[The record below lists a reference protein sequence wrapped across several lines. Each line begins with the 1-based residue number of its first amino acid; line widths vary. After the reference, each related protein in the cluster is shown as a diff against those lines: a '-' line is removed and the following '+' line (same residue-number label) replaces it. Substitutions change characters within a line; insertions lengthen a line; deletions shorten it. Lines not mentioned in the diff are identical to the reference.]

1 MSSPSPGTIVDHPIC
16 LRIKGGVDMKGA
28 SILVIL
34 AAALLFTASAT
45 AQVIVL
51 THATVVDGT
60 GAGPQKDVT
69 IVMENGRIRDMG
81 PSSKLSVPAGAT
93 IVDLKGKFIVPGII
107 NAHGHVGAKTEPQLR
122 QYALYGVTTATSMQ
136 TDPDEVV
143 QVREAQ
149 KRGELRGARVSTV
162 KYRFAPDPEVV
173 TPEQARAK
181 VDEIVA
187 AGADYIKVWVDS
199 GFGTRAKLTPEFCAA
214 VLEQARKHGKLT
226 FGHAYEL
233 SDAKMLVEQGLNV
246 LAHNIRDREV
256 DSDFMAVLKQRNVTL
271 IPTLIRDE
279 FLFAYG
285 DAPAWIDDPF
295 FQKFV
300 PAERLAVLK
309 TKIRDEQAKNPQRA
323 LIKAGFEMNKIN
335 LKKLSDGGV
344 RIALGTDSGGAADRF
359 FIQGYSEHREME
371 LMVQS
376 GLTPM
381 QVIQSFSKGASEAL
395 GIQKEFGTLA
405 KGKTADLLV
414 LEKNPL
420 ENITNMRSIQT
431 IYLGGKKF
439 E

>member
-1 MSSPSPGTIVDHPIC
+1 MLNSTSD
-16 LRIKGGVDMKGA
+16 KGEVDMREPK
-28 SILVIL
+28 ILIVL
-34 AAALLFTASAT
+34 VVTAALLFSVSAA

-51 THATVVDGT
+51 TRATVVDGT
-60 GAGPQKDVT
+60 GAGPQKDFT
-69 IVMENGRIRDMG
+69 IVMENGRIRDLG
-81 PSSKLSVPAGAT
+81 PSSKTPVPAGAT
-93 IVDLKGKFIVPGII
+93 VLDLSGKFIAPGII

-149 KRGELRGARVSTV
+149 KRGELRGSRVSTI

-181 VDEIVA
+181 VDQTVA
-187 AGADYIKVWVDS
+187 SGADYIKLWVDS
-199 GFGTRAKLTPEFCAA
+199 GFGTRAKLSPEFCAA
-214 VLEQARKHGKLT
+214 VIDQARKHGKLT

-233 SDAKMLVEQGLNV
+233 ADAKMLVERGLNV
-246 LAHNIRDREV
+246 LAHNVRDREV
-256 DSDFMAVLKQRNVTL
+256 DGEFISLLKQRNVTL
-271 IPTLIRDE
+271 IPTLVRDE
-279 FLFAYG
+279 LLFVYG

-295 FQKFV
+295 FLKFV
-300 PAERLAVLK
+300 PPERLTVLK
-309 TKIRDEQAKNPQRA
+309 TKVREEQLKNPQRT
-323 LIKAGFEMNKIN
+323 LIKAGFDMNKVN

-344 RIALGTDSGGAADRF
+344 RIAFGTDSGGAADRF

-381 QVIQSFSKGASEAL
+381 QVIQSFSKSASEAL
-395 GIQKEFGTLA
+395 GIDKEFGVLA
-405 KGKTADLLV
+405 KGKAADLLV
-414 LEKNPL
+414 LERNPL
-420 ENITNMRSIQT
+420 ESITHMRAIQA

>member
-1 MSSPSPGTIVDHPIC
+1 M
-16 LRIKGGVDMKGA
+16 RRA
-28 SILVIL
+28 STLIIL

-93 IVDLKGKFIVPGII
+93 VVDLKGKFIVPGII

-173 TPEQARAK
+173 TPQQARAK

-187 AGADYIKVWVDS
+187 AGADYIKVWVDG
-199 GFGTRAKLTPEFCAA
+199 GFGTRAKLTPEFCAT

-226 FGHAYEL
+226 FAHAYEL

-256 DSDFMAVLKQRNVTL
+256 DAEFIAVLKQRNVTL

-295 FQKFV
+295 FQKV
-300 PAERLAVLK
+300 VSPERMAVLK

-323 LIKAGFEMNKIN
+323 LFKAGFEMNKIN

-359 FIQGYSEHREME
+359 FVQGYSEHREME

-395 GIQKEFGTLA
+395 GIDKEFGTLA

-420 ENITNMRSIQT
+420 ENIANMRSIQA

>member
-1 MSSPSPGTIVDHPIC
+1 MRKSSIV
-16 LRIKGGVDMKGA
+16 
-28 SILVIL
+28 ILVFT
-34 AAALLFTASAT
+34 AALLLAVTAR
-45 AQVIVL
+45 AQVVVL
-51 THATVVDGT
+51 SRAAVIDGT
-60 GAGPQKDVT
+60 GTSPQPDVT
-69 IVMENGRIRDMG
+69 IVIENGRIRDMG
-81 PSSKLSVPAGAT
+81 PSSKVSAPAGAT
-93 IVDLKGKFIVPGII
+93 VLDLSGKFIVPGII
-107 NAHGHVGAKTEPQLR
+107 NAHGHVGAKTDPQLR
-122 QYALYGVTTATSMQ
+122 QYALYGVTTTTSMQ

-149 KRGELRGARVSTV
+149 KRGDLRGARIFTV
-162 KYRFAPDPEVV
+162 KYRFAPDPEVI

-181 VDEIVA
+181 VDQTVA
-187 AGADYIKVWVDS
+187 AGADYIKVWVDG
-199 GFGTRAKLTPEFCAA
+199 GFGTRAKLSPEFCAA

-226 FGHAYEL
+226 FAHVYEL
-233 SDAKMLVEQGLNV
+233 ADARMLVDRGLNV
-246 LAHNIRDREV
+246 LAHNVRDREV
-256 DSDFMAVLKQRNVTL
+256 DAEFISLLKQRNVTL
-271 IPTLIRDE
+271 IPTLVRDE
-279 FLFAYG
+279 MLFAYG
-285 DAPAWIDDPF
+285 DAPSWINDPF
-295 FQKFV
+295 FLKFV
-300 PAERLAVLK
+300 PPERLTVLK
-309 TKIRDEQAKNPQRA
+309 TKIREQQLKNPQRS
-323 LIKAGFEMNKIN
+323 LIKAGFEMNKTN

-395 GIQKEFGTLA
+395 GIDKDFGTLA

>member
-1 MSSPSPGTIVDHPIC
+1 
-16 LRIKGGVDMKGA
+16 MKRA
-28 SILVIL
+28 STLIIL

-93 IVDLKGKFIVPGII
+93 VVDLKGKFIVPGII

-149 KRGELRGARVSTV
+149 KRGELRGARVSTI

-173 TPEQARAK
+173 TPQQARAK

-187 AGADYIKVWVDS
+187 AGADYIKVWVDG

-226 FGHAYEL
+226 FAHVYEL

-256 DSDFMAVLKQRNVTL
+256 DAEFIAVLKQRNVTL

-295 FQKFV
+295 FQKVV
-300 PAERLAVLK
+300 PPERMAVLK
-309 TKIRDEQAKNPQRA
+309 TKIRDEQAKNPQRP
-323 LIKAGFEMNKIN
+323 LLKAGFEMNKIN

-359 FIQGYSEHREME
+359 FVQGYSEHREME

-420 ENITNMRSIQT
+420 ENIANMRSIQA

>member
-1 MSSPSPGTIVDHPIC
+1 MLD
-16 LRIKGGVDMKGA
+16 
-28 SILVIL
+28 
-34 AAALLFTASAT
+34 
-45 AQVIVL
+45 L
-51 THATVVDGT
+51 T
-60 GAGPQKDVT
+60 
-69 IVMENGRIRDMG
+69 
-81 PSSKLSVPAGAT
+81 
-93 IVDLKGKFIVPGII
+93 GKFIVPGII

-181 VDEIVA
+181 VDQIVA

-199 GFGTRAKLTPEFCAA
+199 GFGTRAKLSPEFCAA

-226 FGHAYEL
+226 LAHAYEL
-233 SDAKMLVEQGLNV
+233 ADAKMLVERGVNILGHNV
-246 LAHNIRDREV
+246 RDREV
-256 DSDFMAVLKQRNVTL
+256 DGDFIALLKQRNVTL
-271 IPTLIRDE
+271 NPTLIRDE

-295 FQKFV
+295 FLKFV
-300 PAERLAVLK
+300 PPERLAVLK
-309 TKIRDEQAKNPQRA
+309 TKIRDEQAKHPQRA
-323 LIKAGFEMNKIN
+323 LFKAGFEMNKIN

-359 FIQGYSEHREME
+359 FIQGFSEHREME

-381 QVIQSFSKGASEAL
+381 QVIQSFSKGASETL
-395 GIQKEFGTLA
+395 GIDKDFGTLA
-405 KGKTADLLV
+405 KGKAADLLV

-420 ENITNMRSIQT
+420 DNIANMRSIQT

>member
-1 MSSPSPGTIVDHPIC
+1 MTRTSIV
-16 LRIKGGVDMKGA
+16 L
-28 SILVIL
+28 SL
-34 AAALLFTASAT
+34 AVLLFAASAR
-45 AQVIVL
+45 AQVTVL
-51 THATVVDGT
+51 TRATMIDGS
-60 GAGPQKDVT
+60 GAGPQKDTT
-69 IVMENGRIRDMG
+69 IVLENGRIREIG
-81 PSSKLSVPAGAT
+81 RASKLSNPDGA
-93 IVDLKGKFIVPGII
+93 IVVDLDGRFIVPGII

-143 QVREAQ
+143 QVREGQ

-162 KYRFAPDPEVV
+162 KYRFAPDPAVA
-173 TPEQARAK
+173 TPQQARAK
-181 VDEIVA
+181 VDEVIA
-187 AGADYIKVWVDS
+187 AGADYIKLWVDG

-214 VLEQARKHGKLT
+214 VLDQARKHGKLT

-233 SDAKMLVEQGLNV
+233 SDAKMLVERGLNV

-256 DSDFMAVLKQRNVTL
+256 NAEIISLLIQHNVTL

-295 FQKFV
+295 FLKFV
-300 PAERLAVLK
+300 PLERLKMLK
-309 TKIRDEQAKNPQRA
+309 TKIRDEQAKHPQRA
-323 LIKAGFEMNKIN
+323 LFKAGFEMNKTN
-335 LKKLSDGGV
+335 LKRLSDAGV

-376 GLTPM
+376 GLSPM
-381 QVIQSFSKGASEAL
+381 QVIQSFSKGGSEAL

-405 KGKTADLLV
+405 RGKAADLLV
-414 LEKNPL
+414 LERNPL
-420 ENITNMRSIQT
+420 DNIANMRSIQT

-439 E
+439 D

>member
-1 MSSPSPGTIVDHPIC
+1 MKKPSAVIF
-16 LRIKGGVDMKGA
+16 LMA
-28 SILVIL
+28 SLL
-34 AAALLFTASAT
+34 FAASAAA
-45 AQVIVL
+45 QVTVL
-51 THATVVDGT
+51 THATVIDGT
-60 GAGPQKDVT
+60 GAPPQKDIT

-81 PSSKLSVPAGAT
+81 PSSKIPTPAGAT
-93 IVDLKGKFIVPGII
+93 LLDLTGKFIVPGII

-181 VDEIVA
+181 VDQTVA
-187 AGADYIKVWVDS
+187 AGADYIKIWVDG

-233 SDAKMLVEQGLNV
+233 VDAKMLVERGLNV
-246 LAHNIRDREV
+246 LAHNVRDREV
-256 DSDFMAVLKQRNVTL
+256 DSDFIALLKQRNITL

-279 FLFAYG
+279 LLFAYG
-285 DAPAWIDDPF
+285 DAPAWVDDPF
-295 FQKFV
+295 FLKFV
-300 PAERLAVLK
+300 PPERLAVLK
-309 TKIRDEQAKNPQRA
+309 SKIRDEQVKNPQRA
-323 LIKAGFEMNKIN
+323 LIKAGFEMNRIN
-335 LKKLSDGGV
+335 LKKLSDAGV
-344 RIALGTDSGGAADRF
+344 RIAFGTDSGGAADRF

-395 GIQKEFGTLA
+395 GIDKEFGTLA
-405 KGKTADLLV
+405 KGKVADLLV

-420 ENITNMRSIQT
+420 DNITNMRSIQT

>member
-1 MSSPSPGTIVDHPIC
+1 
-16 LRIKGGVDMKGA
+16 MKRA
-28 SILVIL
+28 STLIIL

-81 PSSKLSVPAGAT
+81 PSSKIPSPAGAT
-93 IVDLKGKFIVPGII
+93 VIDLKGKFIVPGII

-162 KYRFAPDPEVV
+162 KYRFAPDPEVA
-173 TPEQARAK
+173 TPDQARAK

-187 AGADYIKVWVDS
+187 GGADYIKVWVDS

-256 DSDFMAVLKQRNVTL
+256 DSDFIAVLKQRNVTL

-323 LIKAGFEMNKIN
+323 LLKAGFEMNKIN

-359 FIQGYSEHREME
+359 FVQGYSEHREME

-420 ENITNMRSIQT
+420 DNITNMRTIQA

>member
-1 MSSPSPGTIVDHPIC
+1 MGKPSAYI
-16 LRIKGGVDMKGA
+16 
-28 SILVIL
+28 ILVATL
-34 AAALLFTASAT
+34 LFAASAAA
-45 AQVIVL
+45 QVTVL
-51 THATVVDGT
+51 TRATVIDGT
-60 GAGPQKDVT
+60 GTPPQREIT
-69 IVMENGRIRDMG
+69 IVMEKGRIRDMG
-81 PSSKLSVPAGAT
+81 SSAKIPTPAGAT
-93 IVDLKGKFIVPGII
+93 VLDLTGKFIVPGII

-187 AGADYIKVWVDS
+187 AGADYIKVWVDG

-233 SDAKMLVEQGLNV
+233 SDAKMLVERGLNV

-256 DSDFMAVLKQRNVTL
+256 DSEIISLLKQRSVTL

-285 DAPAWIDDPF
+285 DAPAWVDDPF
-295 FQKFV
+295 FLKFV
-300 PAERLAVLK
+300 PPERLAVLK
-309 TKIRDEQAKNPQRA
+309 TKIRDDQAKHPQRH
-323 LIKAGFEMNKIN
+323 LFKAGFEMNRIN

-344 RIALGTDSGGAADRF
+344 RIAFGTDSGGAPDRF
-359 FIQGYSEHREME
+359 FIQGFSEHREME

-395 GIQKEFGTLA
+395 GIDKEFGTLA
-405 KGKTADLLV
+405 KGKVADLLV

-420 ENITNMRSIQT
+420 DNIANMRSIQT

>member
-1 MSSPSPGTIVDHPIC
+1 MRKP
-16 LRIKGGVDMKGA
+16 
-28 SILVIL
+28 SILIIFIL
-34 AAALLFTASAT
+34 AAALLFAVSAA

-51 THATVVDGT
+51 TRATVIDGT
-60 GAGPQKDVT
+60 GEPPQKDITV
-69 IVMENGRIRDMG
+69 VMENGRIRDMG
-81 PSSKLSVPAGAT
+81 PSPKIPTPAGAT
-93 IVDLKGKFIVPGII
+93 VVDLTGKFIVPGII

-136 TDPDEVV
+136 TDPDEVI

-173 TPEQARAK
+173 TPQQARAK

-199 GFGTRAKLTPEFCAA
+199 QFGKQAKLTPEFCAA

-226 FGHAYEL
+226 FAHAYEL
-233 SDAKMLVEQGLNV
+233 SDAKMLVERGLNV
-246 LAHNIRDREV
+246 LGHNVRDREV
-256 DSDFMAVLKQRNVTL
+256 DSEFIAMLKQRNVTL

-279 FLFAYG
+279 LLFAYG

-300 PAERLAVLK
+300 PPERLAVLK
-309 TKIRDEQAKNPQRA
+309 TKIRDEQAKHPQRH

-344 RIALGTDSGGAADRF
+344 RIAFGTDSGGAADRF

-381 QVIQSFSKGASEAL
+381 QVIQSFSKNASEAL
-395 GIQKEFGTLA
+395 GIDKEFGALA
-405 KGKTADLLV
+405 KGKAADLLV

-420 ENITNMRSIQT
+420 ENITNMRTIQA

>member
-1 MSSPSPGTIVDHPIC
+1 MRKISTLI
-16 LRIKGGVDMKGA
+16 
-28 SILVIL
+28 IL
-34 AAALLFTASAT
+34 AAALLFTANAT
-45 AQVIVL
+45 AQVTVL
-51 THATVVDGT
+51 THATVID
-60 GAGPQKDVT
+60 GAGGVQQKDVT
-69 IVMENGRIRDMG
+69 IVMENARIRDVG
-81 PSSKLSVPAGAT
+81 PSSKIPVPAGAT
-93 IVDLKGKFIVPGII
+93 VVDLTGKFITPGII

-122 QYALYGVTTATSMQ
+122 QYALYGVTTTTSMQ

-181 VDEIVA
+181 VDETIA

-233 SDAKMLVEQGLNV
+233 SDARMLVERGLNV

-256 DSDFMAVLKQRNVTL
+256 DSDFIAVLKQRNVTL
-271 IPTLIRDE
+271 VPTLIRDE

-285 DAPAWIDDPF
+285 EAPAWIDDPF
-295 FQKFV
+295 FLKFV
-300 PAERLAVLK
+300 PPERLAVLK
-309 TKIRDEQAKNPQRA
+309 TKIRDDQAKHPQRA
-323 LIKAGFEMNKIN
+323 LFKAGFEMNKIN

-395 GIQKEFGTLA
+395 GIDKEFGTLA

-420 ENITNMRSIQT
+420 DNISNMRTIQA

>member
-1 MSSPSPGTIVDHPIC
+1 
-16 LRIKGGVDMKGA
+16 MKRA
-28 SILVIL
+28 STLIIL

-69 IVMENGRIRDMG
+69 IVMENGRIRDVG
-81 PSSKLSVPAGAT
+81 PSSKLSIPAGAT
-93 IVDLKGKFIVPGII
+93 VVDLKGKFVTPGII

-162 KYRFAPDPEVV
+162 KYRFAPDPEVA
-173 TPEQARAK
+173 TPDQARAK

-187 AGADYIKVWVDS
+187 GGADYIKVWVDS

-256 DSDFMAVLKQRNVTL
+256 DSDFIAVLKQRNVTL

-300 PAERLAVLK
+300 PAERMAVLK
-309 TKIRDEQAKNPQRA
+309 TKIRDEQAKNPQRP
-323 LIKAGFEMNKIN
+323 LLKAGFEMNKIN

-359 FIQGYSEHREME
+359 FVQGYSEHREME

-395 GIQKEFGTLA
+395 GIDKEFGTLA

-414 LEKNPL
+414 LEKNPV

>member
-1 MSSPSPGTIVDHPIC
+1 MRTPISFI
-16 LRIKGGVDMKGA
+16 LLVAMLLFAA
-28 SILVIL
+28 S
-34 AAALLFTASAT
+34 AAAQITF
-45 AQVIVL
+45 L
-51 THATVVDGT
+51 TRATVIDGT
-60 GAGPQKDVT
+60 GAPPQKDVT

-81 PSSKLSVPAGAT
+81 PSSKISTPSGAT
-93 IVDLKGKFIVPGII
+93 VLDLTGKFVVPGII

-136 TDPDEVV
+136 TDPDEVI

-187 AGADYIKVWVDS
+187 AGADYIKVWVDG

-233 SDAKMLVEQGLNV
+233 VDAKMLVERGLNV

-256 DSDFMAVLKQRNVTL
+256 DSDFIALLKQRNVTL

-279 FLFAYG
+279 LLFAYG

-295 FQKFV
+295 FLKFV
-300 PAERLAVLK
+300 PPERLVVLK
-309 TKIRDEQAKNPQRA
+309 TKIRDEQVKNPQRA
-323 LIKAGFEMNKIN
+323 LIKAGFEMNRIN
-335 LKKLSDGGV
+335 LKKLSDSGV
-344 RIALGTDSGGAADRF
+344 RIAFGTDSGGAADRF

-371 LMVQS
+371 LMVRS

-395 GIQKEFGTLA
+395 GIDKEFGTLA
-405 KGKTADLLV
+405 KGKVADLLV

-420 ENITNMRSIQT
+420 DNITNMRSIQT

>member
-1 MSSPSPGTIVDHPIC
+1 MRKTSTFIV
-16 LRIKGGVDMKGA
+16 
-28 SILVIL
+28 LV
-34 AAALLFTASAT
+34 AALLFAVGAA
-45 AQVIVL
+45 AQVTVL
-51 THATVVDGT
+51 TRATVIDGT
-60 GAGPQKDVT
+60 GAPPQTEIT

-81 PSSKLSVPAGAT
+81 PSPKLPTPAGAT
-93 IVDLKGKFIVPGII
+93 VLDLTGKFVVPGII
-107 NAHGHVGAKTEPQLR
+107 NAHGHVGARTEPQLR

-136 TDPDEVV
+136 TDPDEVI

-173 TPEQARAK
+173 TPQQARAK
-181 VDEIVA
+181 VDAIVA

-214 VLEQARKHGKLT
+214 VLDQARKHGKLT

-233 SDAKMLVEQGLNV
+233 SDARMLVERGLNV

-256 DSDFMAVLKQRNVTL
+256 DSEIISLLKQRNVTL

-295 FQKFV
+295 FLKFV
-300 PAERLAVLK
+300 PPERLAVLK
-309 TKIRDEQAKNPQRA
+309 TKIRDEQAKHPQRA
-323 LIKAGFEMNKIN
+323 LFKAGFDMNKIN
-335 LKKLSDGGV
+335 LKKLSDGGA

-395 GIQKEFGTLA
+395 GIDKEFGTLA
-405 KGKTADLLV
+405 RGKAADLLV

-420 ENITNMRSIQT
+420 ANIANMRTIQA
-431 IYLGGKKF
+431 IYLGGRKF

>member
-1 MSSPSPGTIVDHPIC
+1 MRRTGILSIV
-16 LRIKGGVDMKGA
+16 
-28 SILVIL
+28 
-34 AAALLFTASAT
+34 AAALFFTATAT
-45 AQVIVL
+45 AQVTVL
-51 THATVVDGT
+51 THATVID
-60 GAGPQKDVT
+60 GAGAAPQKDVT

-81 PSSKLSVPAGAT
+81 PSSKVPIPAGAT
-93 IVDLKGKFIVPGII
+93 VVDLTGKFIVPGII

-149 KRGELRGARVSTV
+149 KRGDLRGARVSTV

-187 AGADYIKVWVDS
+187 AGADYIKVWVDG

-226 FGHAYEL
+226 FAHVYDL
-233 SDAKMLVEQGLNV
+233 SDARMLVERGLNV

-256 DSDFMAVLKQRNVTL
+256 DSDFIAVLKQRNVTL

-300 PAERLAVLK
+300 PPERLAVLK
-309 TKIRDEQAKNPQRA
+309 TKIRDEQAKHPQRA

-395 GIQKEFGTLA
+395 GIDKEFGTLA
-405 KGKTADLLV
+405 KGKAADLLV

-420 ENITNMRSIQT
+420 DNIVNMRTIQT

>member
-1 MSSPSPGTIVDHPIC
+1 
-16 LRIKGGVDMKGA
+16 MKGA

-187 AGADYIKVWVDS
+187 GGADYIKVWVDS

-295 FQKFV
+295 FQKVV
-300 PAERLAVLK
+300 PPERLAVLK